1 MKIPREGY
9 RAGRQM
15 RTGEATTN
23 SFTRLFLFYDRAAE
37 NSALPCVAE
46 HWSEPARAVSR
57 CA

>member
-23 SFTRLFLFYDRAAE
+23 CGGVWGGVGGCGGVWGYVSVSEFR
-37 NSALPCVAE
+37 NG
-46 HWSEPARAVSR
+46 HW
-57 CA
+57 

>member
-23 SFTRLFLFYDRAAE
+23 YLGGR
-37 NSALPCVAE
+37 
-46 HWSEPARAVSR
+46 VSGER
-57 CA
+57 DTG

>member
-23 SFTRLFLFYDRAAE
+23 SK
-37 NSALPCVAE
+37 
-46 HWSEPARAVSR
+46 RAVAILESTSEEVSTADCR
-57 CA
+57 A